1 MIIIWGSRL
10 CGKVDGVPGVCHIA
24 THFGHLYYIPLIP
37 LKSVIVWGSTPEGE
51 QVSEFHWSLKSILI
65 AWVRTALYLA
75 LIPAMAAVFLAVD
88 QKQWEIVPLLLG
100 GLVPV
105 LLYLTYRLPYI
116 GRASAER
123 ATVIAETPDLPDHV
137 RQRLV
142 ESIKKMY
149 IAQGDVLPPLPD
161 QDHGFHCE

>member
-10 CGKVDGVPGVCHIA
+10 CGKVDAVPGVCHIA

-37 LKSVIVWGSTPEGE
+37 MKSVIVWGSTPEGE
-51 QVSEFHWSLKSILI
+51 QVSAFHWSIKSILI

-75 LIPAMAAVFLAVD
+75 LIPAITAVFLAFD
-88 QKQWEIVPLLLG
+88 LKQLEIVPLLLG
-100 GLVPV
+100 VLVPI

-116 GRASAER
+116 GRASAEQ
-123 ATVIAETPDLPDHV
+123 ATVIAEAPDLPDHI

-149 IAQGDVLPPLPD
+149 IAQGHVLPPLAD
-161 QDHGFHCE
+161 QDHGYPFE